1 MQSNFDKYGRMMYE
15 QMLEQMR
22 RWETDIKK
30 REAVRVHK
38 VTKILEHKLL
48 N

>member
-15 QMLEQMR
+15 QMLEQMK

-30 REAVRVHK
+30 REAVRDNETANDHF
-38 VTKILEHKLL
+38 
-48 N
+48 